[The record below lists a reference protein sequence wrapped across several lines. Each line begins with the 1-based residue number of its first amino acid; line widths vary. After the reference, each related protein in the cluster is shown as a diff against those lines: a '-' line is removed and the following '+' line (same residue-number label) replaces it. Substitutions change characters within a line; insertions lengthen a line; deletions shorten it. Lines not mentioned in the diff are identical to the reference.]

1 MASQNHCSCYKYQS
15 VQVNILT
22 EREKIWMKQ
31 LRKEEKK
38 MKKEAISLQRAFDP
52 ELLREQR

>member
-1 MASQNHCSCYKYQS
+1 MNLINF

-31 LRKEEKK
+31 VRKEEKK
-38 MKKEAISLQRAFDP
+38 MKKEAIAQQRAFDP

>member
-1 MASQNHCSCYKYQS
+1 MTLNSSTI
-15 VQVNILT
+15 QVNILT

-38 MKKEAISLQRAFDP
+38 LKKEAFTQQRVFDP

>member
-1 MASQNHCSCYKYQS
+1 MLIIVTA
-15 VQVNILT
+15 QVNILT

-31 LRKEEKK
+31 LRKEERK
-38 MKKEAISLQRAFDP
+38 MKKEAITQQRAFDP